1 MVSET
6 QILKS
11 KIISVLDFLPVESL
25 RLMAE
30 FAEFLRTKALSW
42 RPFLAQF
49 NTSHQLAQDYDDLA
63 TMYTE
68 LADDIGDEVWLPLEN
83 ESLAKVEGIN

>member
-6 QILKS
+6 QLLKS

-30 FAEFLRTKALSW
+30 FAEFLRTKSLSW

-49 NTSHQLAQDYDDLA
+49 NTSSQLAQDYDDLA

-83 ESLAKVEGIN
+83 ESLAKVEHIS